1 MAVFDLFGHF
11 AHGPSFAFFGPFV
24 QDRPFFV
31 GTGRGVEYVAA
42 GAFARVLPK
51 GRLVFVGKLFTQTDV
66 MQSVPATFEAH
77 EFGKRNVLGQFLG
90 AFETEQIGGVDWNG

>member
-11 AHGPSFAFFGPFV
+11 AHGPSFAFLGPFG

-31 GTGRGVEYVAA
+31 GTGRGVEYVAT
-42 GAFARVLPK
+42 GAFALVFPK
-51 GRLVFVGKLFTQTDV
+51 GRLVFVGELFAQTGV
-66 MQSVPATFEAH
+66 MQGVPATFEAH

-90 AFETEQIGGVDWNG
+90 AFETEQIGGVD